1 METRSVIKMTVLVG
15 LITTLAWPPS
25 GLALA
30 HSESPP
36 GTATSGH
43 GAETSGPDG
52 VIGVALHVGAERV
65 GDPAVLYIAQIYP
78 DGPAQQPGLKQGDE
92 LVTVDGQAVTGKTY
106 EQVASM
112 IRGEAGSVVK
122 LGVKRDGEV
131 RDITVARVSS
141 QTLYGCPRMK
151 AGWRWSSST

>member
-52 VIGVALHVGAERV
+52 VIGVALHVAPSVWAIRRSCTSRRSIPMGRRSN
-65 GDPAVLYIAQIYP
+65 
-78 DGPAQQPGLKQGDE
+78 QG
-92 LVTVDGQAVTGKTY
+92 
-106 EQVASM
+106 
-112 IRGEAGSVVK
+112 
-122 LGVKRDGEV
+122 
-131 RDITVARVSS
+131 
-141 QTLYGCPRMK
+141 
-151 AGWRWSSST
+151 